1 MMMMAMMTT
10 TMAMIMMM
18 KIEPRNKP
26 VSVDVLKD
34 DRQRLGTAVK
44 LLAAHLSGIGLAW
57 EKVLRFK
64 RAQEINL

>member
-1 MMMMAMMTT
+1 MAMLLT
-10 TMAMIMMM
+10 TMTAMIMIMM
-18 KIEPRNKP
+18 IEPRNKP

-34 DRQRLGTAVK
+34 DWQRLGTAVK

-64 RAQEINL
+64 KDQEINL